1 MAMSYTFYHCGVL
14 VGKSDLEG
22 ASSNPRQRG
31 GVFWPTT
38 HGLQVF
44 PRLSGMLTAAH
55 ALKTHLDANG
65 LSPDEMHKGDVEEL
79 LETTPAGQRII
90 DIGRM
95 LSDVEMRAPDGR
107 RLEFA
112 SIAFS
117 DPMEIQRLARSL
129 RVGGADDLP
138 ELPADAPRYI
148 VSVTLR
154 HETPA
159 PAREGQAGRFRR
171 GH

>member
-1 MAMSYTFYHCGVL
+1 MPYTFYHCGVL
-14 VGKSDLEG
+14 IGESELDAG
-22 ASSNPRQRG
+22 SSNPRQRG

-44 PRLSGMLTAAH
+44 PRMSGMLTAAH

-65 LSPDEMHKGDVEEL
+65 LCAEKMDRGDVDEL
-79 LETTPAGQRII
+79 LETTPAGQRVI

-95 LSDVEMRAPDGR
+95 LSEVEVRTPDGQ

-129 RVGGADDLP
+129 RVDGADDLP

-159 PAREGQAGRFRR
+159 PARERQAERFRR
-171 GH
+171 RH